1 MAVALDYGSSGLGS
15 SPGCGHCVVFLGNTL
30 YVHAG
35 REVGGGGGGFEGWA
49 SILFNRSRSTPIS
62 SWRYPGTL
70 VPDKSLGSN

>member
-35 REVGGGGGGFEGWA
+35 REVGGGAGGSKDGLA
-49 SILFNRSRSTPIS
+49 SYLTGVGVLQSLHGDTPVPWCLIS
-62 SWRYPGTL
+62 H
-70 VPDKSLGSN
+70 

>member
-1 MAVALDYGSSGLGS
+1 MAVALDSGSSGLGS

-30 YVHAG
+30 YAHAG
-35 REVGGGGGGFEGWA
+35 REVGVEGWA

-62 SWRYPGTL
+62 SWRYHGTL